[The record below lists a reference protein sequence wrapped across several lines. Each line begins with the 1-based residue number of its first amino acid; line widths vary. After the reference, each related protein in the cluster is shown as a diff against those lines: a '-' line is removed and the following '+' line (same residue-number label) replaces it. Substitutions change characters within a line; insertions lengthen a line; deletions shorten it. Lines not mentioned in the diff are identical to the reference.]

1 MFPNDSSQRIFTTIV
16 WYVFCLHNRLYVDF
30 TLVDNARV
38 HLQASSQEESYI
50 NASYVDVSAKM
61 PSYKIFLVIYIF
73 CLFIN

>member
-1 MFPNDSSQRIFTTIV
+1 MFPNDRSKRIFKTIV

-50 NASYVDVSAKM
+50 NASYVDVSAKI
-61 PSYKIFLVIYIF
+61 PSYKIFLEIYI
-73 CLFIN
+73 LFIY